1 MGKLTRE
8 HPIETAEIKDAI
20 RQYIVDVL
28 LLGEDKNFTDAASLL
43 DTGVLDSTG
52 AMELVA
58 FLEETFGVSIS
69 DSEIIADNLDS
80 VDRIG
85 ALIERKRAN
94 FSPSI

>member
-1 MGKLTRE
+1 MGKLSRE
-8 HPIETAEIKDAI
+8 HPIETPAIKDAV
-20 RQYIVDVL
+20 RQYIVDAL
-28 LLGEDKNFTDAASLL
+28 LLGDDQNLTDTASLL

-58 FLEETFGVSIS
+58 FLEETFGVSIG

-80 VDRIG
+80 VDRIC

-94 FSPSI
+94 ILPSI